1 MTDLTDA
8 KLEQDLLNKGNV
20 YDVDIEDHSLVDHS
34 QCDPLG
40 LDRYTQP
47 GDAAIRAI
55 ELTNE
60 EMISRTKAKIF
71 ELLSTK
77 LTDMFIKESHLVK
90 PAYQNTDDKYFDMMV
105 REMTERV
112 RVYADMKHMNDMEAQ
127 TDAINTTTT
136 TTAVPTIHSINNYIL
151 EFETSNEH
159 TKEFADLLV
168 DVISQYDLNNKLADT
183 FITVSLVVA
192 QKYLNIMNEIGWKN
206 VVSYGILVPGKK
218 DKEVTWSSDYG
229 RYYLPIKT
237 SILIK
242 STPVYLRTF
251 YIYAIANG

>member
-1 MTDLTDA
+1 MAVSSDD

-20 YDVDIEDHSLVDHS
+20 YDVDIEDHSLVDRIG
-34 QCDPLG
+34 CDPLG

-47 GDAAIRAI
+47 NTT
-55 ELTNE
+55 LTAE
-60 EMISRTKAKIF
+60 EMISQTKTKIY

-77 LTDMFIKESHLVK
+77 LTDMFVNESHLIK
-90 PAYQNTDDKYFDMMV
+90 PAYHNTENKYFDMMV
-105 REMTERV
+105 REMAERV
-112 RVYADMKHMNDMEAQ
+112 RVYADNQYENDKEKEKETKTNSDETVASS
-127 TDAINTTTT
+127 
-136 TTAVPTIHSINNYIL
+136 TIHSVNNYIL
-151 EFETSNEH
+151 EFETSNKY
-159 TKEFADLLV
+159 TKEFGDLLV

-242 STPVYLRTF
+242 SAPVYLRTF
-251 YIYAIANG
+251 YIYAIANSQ